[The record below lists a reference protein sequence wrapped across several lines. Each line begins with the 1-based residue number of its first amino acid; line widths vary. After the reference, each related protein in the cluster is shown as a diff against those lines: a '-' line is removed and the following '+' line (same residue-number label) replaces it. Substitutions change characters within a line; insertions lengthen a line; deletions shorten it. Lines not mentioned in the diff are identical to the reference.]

1 MDTILTPALHQLR
14 VLEEALQRD
23 NPALTQ
29 LNLEIAETAVQAQK
43 VSRMLSAGLI
53 SADICITKQRKIDS
67 TLKELR
73 RKILQNSAV
82 DEAIKTITSL
92 QEILTTGP
100 EQLIRFDTD
109 LFETLVEKITVLP
122 DHILRFQLYG
132 GITLEQQEETA

>member
-1 MDTILTPALHQLR
+1 
-14 VLEEALQRD
+14 
-23 NPALTQ
+23 
-29 LNLEIAETAVQAQK
+29 
-43 VSRMLSAGLI
+43 MLSAGLI

-73 RKILQNSAV
+73 RKRGKILQNSAV

-92 QEILTTGP
+92 QEILTAGP

-122 DHILRFQLYG
+122 DHILCFQLYG
-132 GITLEQQEETA
+132 GITLDQQAEPV